1 MFRDYLRL
9 PRTIH
14 ILCLG
19 AFINRAGA
27 FLLPFLTLYLRK
39 DLGLGTEFATTA
51 MGVFGAGSM
60 TASFVGGHL
69 ADRIGRRTVM
79 LMALLSAAVILV
91 VFGFLTSV
99 WSILLA
105 VYLFATCADMFR
117 PAVQAMIAD
126 LTEGEERTLAF
137 SLNYLAINL
146 GFAVAG
152 SVGGFLAEYSYQL
165 LFWGDAATA
174 VVFAIILARLIP
186 ETLPK
191 QVKDDSGNVSPTD
204 QVPLMGAVRHILTDW
219 VFLVLCGG
227 MFCLAICYLQ
237 MNSTLPLYV
246 EGLGY
251 GSTEVGLILA
261 VNGAM
266 IVLFQ
271 IPVTALIV
279 RYHRGWAVAIS
290 AVVVGLGFGL
300 TSVATVPIAIAG
312 TVVVWTIGEMM
323 NAPMMASIVSD
334 LAPATM
340 RARYMGVFAMSWS
353 TANMLGAPIGGRV
366 LVTLGAER
374 LWIGAACIGLLAAF
388 LFWSIRRRV
397 VEVDR

>member
-1 MFRDYLRL
+1 MLGDYLRL

-19 AFINRAGA
+19 AFVNRAGA

-39 DLGLGTEFATTA
+39 DLDLGTEFATTA

-60 TASFVGGHL
+60 TASLIGGHL

-79 LMALLSAAVILV
+79 LFALLSAAAILM
-91 VFGFLTSV
+91 VFGLLTSA
-99 WSILLA
+99 WSILVA

-126 LTEGEERTLAF
+126 LTEGEERALAF
-137 SLNYLAINL
+137 GLNYLAINL

-152 SVGGFLAEYSYQL
+152 SLGGFLAEYSFQL

-174 VVFAIILARLIP
+174 VAFAIIMVVLIP

-191 QVKDDSGNVSPTD
+191 QAKDDAWNKPSNN
-204 QVPLMGAVRHILTDW
+204 QVPLSDAIGHILTDG
-219 VFLVLCGG
+219 VFLILCGG
-227 MFCLAICYLQ
+227 AFCLAICYLQ

-246 EGLGY
+246 EGLGF
-251 GSTEVGLILA
+251 GSSEVGLILA

-266 IVLFQ
+266 IFLFQ
-271 IPVTALIV
+271 IPMTAIV
-279 RYHRGWAVAIS
+279 SRWHRGWAITVS
-290 AVVVGLGFGL
+290 AVVVGVGFGL
-300 TSVATVPIAIAG
+300 TSVAIFPLAIAG

-323 NAPMMASIVSD
+323 NAPLMSAIVSD
-334 LAPATM
+334 LAPVTM

-366 LVTLGAER
+366 LVTQGPVR
-374 LWIGAACIGLLAAF
+374 LWVGAMCVGLLAAI

-397 VEVDR
+397 VVRS